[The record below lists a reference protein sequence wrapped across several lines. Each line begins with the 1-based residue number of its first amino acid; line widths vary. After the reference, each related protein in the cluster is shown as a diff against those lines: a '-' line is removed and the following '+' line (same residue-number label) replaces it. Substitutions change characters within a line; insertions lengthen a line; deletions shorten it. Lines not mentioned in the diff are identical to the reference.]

1 MSNSPKAGGVTMYFK
16 KQWKL
21 NKIKEDVKDSKHWIA
36 AYMVKGEGIPFII
49 AIIFRS
55 PSYSKAEFCE
65 DLQQF
70 LEELCENSNYI
81 IIAGDFNID
90 WQSDFYKSKLE
101 SILNDNG
108 LKKIMREF
116 IRITKNSKTLIDYI
130 ITNNEMVSAKN
141 NINNKITDLE
151 CIDIFIENGNGR
163 KIQNT
168 EMDIFKYNKDRFDNE
183 LSAIIEFNEIDKINE

>member
-1 MSNSPKAGGVTMYFK
+1 MSNSPKTGGVTLYFK

-36 AYMVKGEGIPFII
+36 AYMVKGEGISFII
-49 AIIFRS
+49 AIIYRS

-70 LEELCENSNYI
+70 LEELCEDSNDI

-90 WQSDFYKSKLE
+90 WQTDFYKSKLE

-108 LKKIMREF
+108 LKQIMREF
-116 IRITKNSKTLIDYI
+116 TRITKNSKTLIDYI
-130 ITNNEMVSAKN
+130 ITNNEMVLAKN
-141 NINNKITDLE
+141 NINNKITDHE
-151 CIDIFIENGNGR
+151 CIDMYTEHENR
-163 KIQNT
+163 HI
-168 EMDIFKYNKDRFDNE
+168 
-183 LSAIIEFNEIDKINE
+183 